1 MKELISILRTKYEAE
16 VAQLQG
22 TGHGPLSMIATIHHI
37 RLIVSHWAHV
47 VCFDSC
53 ILSSELVAETRR

>member
-1 MKELISILRTKYEAE
+1 MRTKYEAE

-22 TGHGPLSMIATIHHI
+22 TGHGPLSMIATIHYI
-37 RLIVSHWAHV
+37 QLLVSHRAHI

-53 ILSSELVAETRR
+53 ILSSEMVAETRR

>member
-1 MKELISILRTKYEAE
+1 MRTKYEAE

-37 RLIVSHWAHV
+37 QLLVSHKAHV

-53 ILSSELVAETRR
+53 ILSSEMVAETRR